1 MKLNTKDKKKVGI
14 YVIRNLV
21 NQKVYVGKSVNIY
34 FRIKQHITL
43 LNTKSKDENP
53 HLINAWHKYGKDNFD
68 YYVIEY
74 IDSTKFNTED
84 ELFEFVQ
91 QRETHWILELNALD
105 KEKGYNLR
113 LDSSG
118 GMIPSDETRK
128 KLSEANIK
136 RSSDPK
142 EKEKIGEWAKEFWA
156 ENPDIKK
163 QMKKNVAKSLRKY
176 RYGKF
181 TKDTDELIQIYE
193 TSQDI
198 LEENPEYY
206 LQAIKGCCQ
215 GTKASYKGF
224 KWHYIDLNTDEVYRR
239 EYKYQPKKSK

>member
-1 MKLNTKDKKKVGI
+1 ML
-14 YVIRNLV
+14 
-21 NQKVYVGKSVNIY
+21 GKSVNIY
-34 FRIKQHITL
+34 FRMKQHITL

-53 HLINAWHKYGKDNFD
+53 YLINAWHRYGKDNFD

-74 IDSTKFNTED
+74 IDSTKFNTEN
-84 ELFEFVQ
+84 EWFEFVK
-91 QRETHWILELNALD
+91 QRETYWILELNALD

-118 GMIPSDETRK
+118 GMIPSDETRR
-128 KLSEANIK
+128 KLSEANVK
-136 RSSDPK
+136 RFSDPK
-142 EKEKIGEWAKEFWA
+142 EREKMGKWAKEFWA

-163 QMKKNVAKSLRKY
+163 QMKKNVAKSLRQY

-181 TKDTDELIQIYE
+181 TKDTDKLIQIYE

-215 GTKASYKGF
+215 GSKASYKGF

>member
-34 FRIKQHITL
+34 FRMKQHITL
-43 LNTKSKDENP
+43 LNIKSKDENP
-53 HLINAWHKYGKDNFD
+53 YLISAWHKYGKDNFD

-74 IDSTKFNTED
+74 IDVTKFNTEN
-84 ELFEFVQ
+84 ELFKFVQ
-91 QRETHWILELNALD
+91 QRETYWILELNALD

-136 RSSDPK
+136 RFSDPK
-142 EKEKIGEWAKEFWA
+142 EREKIGKKIKEFWE

-163 QMKKNVAKSLRKY
+163 QMKKNVAKSLRRY

-181 TKDTDELIQIYE
+181 TKDTDKLIQIYE

-198 LEENPEYY
+198 LEENPDYY

-215 GTKASYKGF
+215 GSKASYKGF
-224 KWHYIDLNTDEVYRR
+224 KWHYVDLNTKEVYRR